1 MKKQPEKPLRPVRD
15 DPEKYLNPDPDSPF
29 PDRADTVSVQEC
41 TGLFPT
47 PPQSAPEYESLQQM
61 HGMEIP
67 KEKP

>member
-15 DPEKYLNPDPDSPF
+15 NPDPDSPF
-29 PDRADTVSVQEC
+29 PDRTDTVSAQEC

>member
-29 PDRADTVSVQEC
+29 PDRADTVSAQEC
-41 TGLFPT
+41 T
-47 PPQSAPEYESLQQM
+47 PEYESLQQM